1 MPRQRTVRMVMVVVM
16 VAIFLSFILGTA
28 TLPR

>member
-1 MPRQRTVRMVMVVVM
+1 MPRQRTLRIVMVIVV